1 MADEPFIAR
10 AQDATKPRECP
21 SLSRFSLAGQAV
33 PGASENRPLANDA
46 REISAIV
53 QVSESLDFGAVS
65 VRGHGLADSESADGM
80 HPSLLA
86 NEARYRAIVDTAV
99 DAILVINEVGVV
111 SAFNPAAE
119 RLFGYGAAEVVGR
132 NIRMLMPEPYHS
144 GHDGYLERYR
154 TTGERRIIGIGREV
168 EGLRKD
174 GSTFPLELS
183 VAEWRAGDE
192 RFFTGVMRDITERVQ
207 AAEMQRLLV
216 NELNHR
222 VKNTLAAVQAVAG
235 QTLRSAVDLDGA
247 RLALT
252 SRLIA
257 LAKAHD
263 ILTEGVWQG
272 AGLID
277 IVEAAM
283 EAHGE
288 ESRFTVQGPP
298 VRLTPKAAL
307 ALSMALHELCT
318 NAAKYGALSI
328 DAGQV
333 DIAWSNRAGELA
345 MSWRESGGPP
355 VSPPTRRGFGT
366 RMIEGLARD
375 LDGTADLEF
384 NPGGL
389 VCRIRAPFPD
399 DRA

>member
-1 MADEPFIAR
+1 VKER
-10 AQDATKPRECP
+10 
-21 SLSRFSLAGQAV
+21 V
-33 PGASENRPLANDA
+33 
-46 REISAIV
+46 
-53 QVSESLDFGAVS
+53 
-65 VRGHGLADSESADGM
+65 LADGDGAATSDGTQT
-80 HPSLLA
+80 SLLA

-99 DAILVINEVGVV
+99 DAILVINEAGIV

-132 NIRMLMPEPYHS
+132 NIRMLMPEPYHTE
-144 GHDGYLERYR
+144 HDGYLERYR

-168 EGLRKD
+168 SGLRKD

-183 VAEWRAGDE
+183 VAEWRAGEE

-207 AAEMQRLLV
+207 AAERQRLLV

-247 RLALT
+247 RVALT

-263 ILTEGVWQG
+263 ILTDGVWLG

-288 ESRFTVQGPP
+288 ESRFMVEGPP

-318 NAAKYGALSI
+318 NAAKYGALSS
-328 DAGQV
+328 DCGQV
-333 DIAWSNRAGELA
+333 EIVWTRAGGELA
-345 MSWRESGGPP
+345 MNWRERGGPP
-355 VSPPTRRGFGT
+355 VSAPTRRGFGT

-375 LDGTADLEF
+375 LDGTAQLDF
-384 NPGGL
+384 DPAGL
-389 VCRIRAPFPD
+389 ICRIRAPHVD
-399 DRA
+399 ESAREERAGA